1 MIPGEKIP
9 NPLPDPV
16 QKPHRAMDFD
26 LGAGDTGEGLVFHED
41 PEDDFDYRISDGDDF
56 DIE

>member
-26 LGAGDTGEGLVFHED
+26 YKGGAKGEDLVFHQD
-41 PEDDFDYRISDGDDF
+41 TEDDFDYRISDGDDF
-56 DIE
+56 DID